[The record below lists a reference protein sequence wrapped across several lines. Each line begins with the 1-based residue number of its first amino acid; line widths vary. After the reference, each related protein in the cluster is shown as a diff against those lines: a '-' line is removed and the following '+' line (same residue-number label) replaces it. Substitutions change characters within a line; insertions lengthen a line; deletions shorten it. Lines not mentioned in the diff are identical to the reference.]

1 MPVSKKNQI
10 VGIDIG
16 SHSIKVAELEEG
28 KHGMALKNFGMIEIP
43 SEAIVEGSIKEMEIV
58 SSALKNLLKN
68 LRIKNRNLATSI
80 SGYSVIVKKITIP
93 QKGEADLEKSIQNE
107 AEQYIPFDIK
117 DVNLDFQIL
126 TSEIKEEAEEE
137 EKEDKEDKEGLMDV
151 LLVAAKKDIVE
162 EYISL
167 FHLSELNPIVLDID
181 AFALQNAF
189 EISNVE
195 QSGCHAL
202 VHIGAQQL
210 TINVVREGVSIF
222 TRDSSYGGAQI
233 TSEIQR
239 KFETSYEEAEKIKLG
254 ATPIELDRKPV
265 LEDIFSS
272 TVTRW
277 AQEIKRALDFVS
289 TTFVDIKVDDILLS
303 GGSSLIP
310 GFSKYLGMETGLHV
324 DTLNPFANLEVKEK
338 LFDAAYLNYCAP
350 IAAISIGLALR
361 SIGDR

>member
-1 MPVSKKNQI
+1 MPVSKKNQL

-16 SHSIKVAELEEG
+16 SHSIKVAELEDS
-28 KHGMALKNFGMIEIP
+28 KQGMELKNFGMIEIP

-68 LRIKNRNLATSI
+68 LRIKNKNLATSI

-93 QKGEADLEKSIQNE
+93 QKGEEDLEKSIQNE

-126 TSEIKEEAEEE
+126 PSEIKEEAEEE
-137 EKEDKEDKEGLMDV
+137 KEGLMDV

-189 EISNVE
+189 EISNAE

-222 TRDSSYGGAQI
+222 TRDSSYGGVQI
-233 TSEIQR
+233 TSEIQN

-254 ATPIELDRKPV
+254 ATPIELDRRPI

-277 AQEIKRALDFVS
+277 AQEIKRALDFVA

-310 GFSKYLGMETGLHV
+310 GFSKYLGMETGLKV
-324 DTLNPFANLEVKEK
+324 DTLNPFANLEIKEK

-350 IAAISIGLALR
+350 IAVISIGLALR

>member
-1 MPVSKKNQI
+1 MPASKKNQL

-16 SHSIKVAELEEG
+16 SHSIKVAEVEDS
-28 KHGMALKNFGMIEIP
+28 KQGMVLKNFGMIELP
-43 SEAIVEGSIKEMEIV
+43 HEAIMDGSIKEMEVV
-58 SSALKNLLKN
+58 SLALKNLLKN
-68 LRIKNRNLATSI
+68 LRINNKNSATSI
-80 SGYSVIVKKITIP
+80 SGYSVIVKKITLP
-93 QKGEADLEKSIQNE
+93 RKGEEDLEKTIQNE
-107 AEQYIPFDIK
+107 AEQYIPFDIN

-126 TSEIKEEAEEE
+126 PSAMKEEEDEEE
-137 EKEDKEDKEGLMDV
+137 EKEGLMDI
-151 LLVAAKKDIVE
+151 LLVAAKKDIVD

-167 FHLSELNPIVLDID
+167 FQLSELNPIVLDID

-189 EISNVE
+189 EISNAE

-210 TINVVREGVSIF
+210 TINVVREGVSVF

-239 KFETSYEEAEKIKLG
+239 KFDISYEEAEKMKLG
-254 ATPIELDRKPV
+254 ATPIGLHQRPI

-272 TVTRW
+272 AVARW
-277 AQEIKRALDFVS
+277 SQEIKRALDFVA
-289 TTFVDIKVDDILLS
+289 TTFIGIKVDEILLS

-310 GFSKYLGMETGLHV
+310 GFSKYLSMETDLHV
-324 DTLNPFANLEVKEK
+324 SKVNPFANLEVKEK

-350 IAAISIGLALR
+350 LAVIAIGLALR

>member
-1 MPVSKKNQI
+1 MPVSKKNQL

-16 SHSIKVAELEEG
+16 SHSIKVAEIEEG
-28 KHGMALKNFGMIEIP
+28 KQGMALKNFGMIEIP

-68 LRIKNRNLATSI
+68 LRIKNKNLATSI

-93 QKGEADLEKSIQNE
+93 QKGEEDLEESIQNE
-107 AEQYIPFDIK
+107 AEQYIPFDIN

-126 TSEIKEEAEEE
+126 TSEIKEEEEE
-137 EKEDKEDKEGLMDV
+137 EERESKEELMDV

-167 FHLSELNPIVLDID
+167 FHLSELSPIVLDID
-181 AFALQNAF
+181 AFALQNAY
-189 EISNVE
+189 EISNAE
-195 QSGCHAL
+195 QTGCHAL

-210 TINVVREGVSIF
+210 TINVVQEGVSIF

-233 TSEIQR
+233 TSEIQN

-254 ATPIELDRKPV
+254 ATPVELDKKAV

-277 AQEIKRALDFVS
+277 VQEIKRALDFVA

-310 GFSKYLGMETGLHV
+310 GFSKYLGMETGLKI
-324 DTLNPFANLEVKEK
+324 DTLNPFANLEIKEK

-350 IAAISIGLALR
+350 IAAISVGLALR

>member
-1 MPVSKKNQI
+1 MPASKKNQL

-16 SHSIKVAELEEG
+16 SHSIKVAEVEDS
-28 KHGMALKNFGMIEIP
+28 KRGMVLKNFGMIDLP
-43 SEAIVEGSIKEMEIV
+43 YEAIMDGSIKEMEVV
-58 SSALKNLLKN
+58 SVALKNLLKN
-68 LRIKNRNLATSI
+68 LGIKNKNSAASI

-93 QKGEADLEKSIQNE
+93 RKGEDDLEKSIHNE
-107 AEQYIPFDIK
+107 AEQYIPFDIN

-126 TSEIKEEAEEE
+126 PSQMKEEAEEE
-137 EKEDKEDKEGLMDV
+137 EDEKEGLMDI
-151 LLVAAKKDIVE
+151 LLVAAKKDIVD

-167 FHLSELNPIVLDID
+167 FQLSELNPIVLDID

-189 EISNVE
+189 EVSSAE

-210 TINVVREGVSIF
+210 TINVVREGVSVF

-239 KFETSYEEAEKIKLG
+239 KFEISYEEAEKMKLG
-254 ATPIELDRKPV
+254 ATPIELDQKPV

-272 TVTRW
+272 TVARW
-277 AQEIKRALDFVS
+277 SQEIKRALDFVA
-289 TTFVDIKVDDILLS
+289 TTFIGIKVDDILLS

-310 GFSKYLGMETGLHV
+310 GFSKYLSMETDLHV
-324 DTLNPFANLEVKEK
+324 SKLNPFANLEIKEK

-350 IAAISIGLALR
+350 LAVIAIGLALR